1 MSLKNHNIYTGL
13 KRIFHE
19 PSRMAIIS
27 ALCREETLTFNQ
39 LKEECELTF
48 GNLSS
53 HLKILKD
60 AEIIK
65 IHKEFV
71 NNKPSTSVSITEAG
85 KEQFLQ
91 YLKAL
96 EDVLK
101 KAAEAVTSEKVKSND
116 SLFSINPDFQT
127 S

>member
-19 PSRMAIIS
+19 PSRMALVS

-39 LKEECELTF
+39 LKEECGLTF

-60 AEIIK
+60 AEII
-65 IHKEFV
+65 IVQKEFV
-71 NNKPSTSVSITEAG
+71 NNKPSTSVSITESG
-85 KEQFLQ
+85 REQFLQ

-101 KAAEAVTSEKVKSND
+101 KAAEAITSEKVKSQD
-116 SLFSINPDFQT
+116 SLFSIKPDFQT